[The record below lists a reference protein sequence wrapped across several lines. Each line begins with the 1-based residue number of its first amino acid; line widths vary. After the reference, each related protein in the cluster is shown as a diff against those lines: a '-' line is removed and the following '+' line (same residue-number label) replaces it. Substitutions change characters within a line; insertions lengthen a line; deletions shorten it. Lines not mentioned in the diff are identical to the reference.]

1 MQFFLYLKFANISRA
16 ISLLLILNLKDI
28 HALGNS
34 RFLQTL
40 IFDAIVAVNNPSHL
54 TYNVPGFLA
63 TSSFLVVTVFSMILP
78 VALVTVL
85 LDMVIFPR
93 EAYFLL
99 LVMVTLVFL
108 TGVGEDLRTPA
119 YSSGGSPGSGSVST
133 DVDVA
138 GRLTAD
144 LPPRRL
150 KTEG

>member
-1 MQFFLYLKFANISRA
+1 
-16 ISLLLILNLKDI
+16 
-28 HALGNS
+28 
-34 RFLQTL
+34 
-40 IFDAIVAVNNPSHL
+40 
-54 TYNVPGFLA
+54 
-63 TSSFLVVTVFSMILP
+63 MILP

-119 YSSGGSPGSGSVST
+119 YSSGRSPGSGSVST

>member
-1 MQFFLYLKFANISRA
+1 
-16 ISLLLILNLKDI
+16 
-28 HALGNS
+28 
-34 RFLQTL
+34 
-40 IFDAIVAVNNPSHL
+40 
-54 TYNVPGFLA
+54 
-63 TSSFLVVTVFSMILP
+63 MILP

-119 YSSGGSPGSGSVST
+119 YSSGGSPGSWSVST

>member
-1 MQFFLYLKFANISRA
+1 M
-16 ISLLLILNLKDI
+16 
-28 HALGNS
+28 
-34 RFLQTL
+34 
-40 IFDAIVAVNNPSHL
+40 
-54 TYNVPGFLA
+54 
-63 TSSFLVVTVFSMILP
+63 VVTVFSMILP

-85 LDMVIFPR
+85 LDIVIFPR

-119 YSSGGSPGSGSVST
+119 YSSGGSSGSVST

-138 GRLTAD
+138 GRLTAV
-144 LPPRRL
+144 LPPSRL

>member
-1 MQFFLYLKFANISRA
+1 
-16 ISLLLILNLKDI
+16 
-28 HALGNS
+28 
-34 RFLQTL
+34 
-40 IFDAIVAVNNPSHL
+40 
-54 TYNVPGFLA
+54 
-63 TSSFLVVTVFSMILP
+63 MILP

-119 YSSGGSPGSGSVST
+119 YSSGGSPGVST

>member
-1 MQFFLYLKFANISRA
+1 MQFFLYLKFANILRA

-40 IFDAIVAVNNPSHL
+40 IFDAIVAVNKPFAFDL
-54 TYNVPGFLA
+54 PGFLA